1 MSQNKVSY
9 LGIGVLKAKHLSLG
23 LKCGNYLW
31 IGTNGSFLVGKK
43 TLYLAMKYMASE
55 TVMPD
60 TSIKIQTVD
69 ESGARNAKR
78 STDFLGDLTYK
89 MLIPDNEKSMR

>member
-23 LKCGNYLW
+23 LKCGSYLW

-43 TLYLAMKYMASE
+43 DFVLGNEVHGERDSDAGHEHQDPNGGRKRCQKCE
-55 TVMPD
+55 
-60 TSIKIQTVD
+60 KID
-69 ESGARNAKR
+69 RLFG
-78 STDFLGDLTYK
+78 
-89 MLIPDNEKSMR
+89 

>member
-1 MSQNKVSY
+1 
-9 LGIGVLKAKHLSLG
+9 
-23 LKCGNYLW
+23 
-31 IGTNGSFLVGKK
+31 
-43 TLYLAMKYMASE
+43 MKYMASE